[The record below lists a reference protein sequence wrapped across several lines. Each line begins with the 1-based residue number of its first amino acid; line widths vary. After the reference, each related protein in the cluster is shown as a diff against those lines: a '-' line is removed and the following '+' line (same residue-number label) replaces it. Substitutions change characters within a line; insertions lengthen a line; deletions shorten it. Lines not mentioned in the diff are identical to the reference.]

1 MTKME
6 NNDAFDPMINSKVQN
21 SSNFK
26 LQTFHTNF
34 AKLYREKNLSLLIEE
49 IVDNKNENDYDKES
63 KIAEYFSFCDGEY
76 TINETKPN

>member
-1 MTKME
+1 MKKVE
-6 NNDAFDPMINSKVQN
+6 NNDVINTIINSKGQN

-26 LQTFHTNF
+26 FQTFHTNF

-49 IVDNKNENDYDKES
+49 VVDNKNENDYDKES

>member
-1 MTKME
+1 MNKIE
-6 NNDAFDPMINSKVQN
+6 SNDELNSIFNSKGQK
-21 SSNFK
+21 SSDFNF
-26 LQTFHTNF
+26 QTFHTNF

>member
-1 MTKME
+1 MQKIE
-6 NNDAFDPMINSKVQN
+6 NNESLNFKFNSKGQK
-21 SSNFK
+21 SKYK
-26 LQTFHTNF
+26 LFHTNF
-34 AKLYREKNLSLLIEE
+34 AKLYKEKNLNLLFEE